1 VPDILLCSGVLSLLF
16 LSGMIIGGTAESIL
30 LRFSD
35 DFDLNRRM
43 AAGLMRAQ
51 RLHEAIPDLEHAVE
65 LRPDDEGARQALAA
79 ALARIQDQ
87 GSPPGSGWAELIQS
101 ALGLRFLPSF
111 PGGRRRARK
120 PTRARAAVTV

>member
-1 VPDILLCSGVLSLLF
+1 VPDILLGSGVLYVLF

-65 LRPDDEGARQALAA
+65 LRPDVEGARQALAA
-79 ALARIQDQ
+79 ALARIQD
-87 GSPPGSGWAELIQS
+87 
-101 ALGLRFLPSF
+101 
-111 PGGRRRARK
+111 
-120 PTRARAAVTV
+120 